1 MNWMSFPSIHVT
13 EEGAVGRPELSLE
26 TQHLQ
31 GVLSQLPP
39 ALFLQVI
46 EQSPI
51 AISVTDLE
59 AHIIYSNQAFSTL
72 TGYSQSELKGS
83 NHNLLASQQTPKS
96 RYQAMWSA
104 LSDKRH
110 WSGRLINR
118 RKDGS
123 LYLAEV
129 TVTPVL
135 DERRQT
141 SYYLGMH
148 RDISEHYALEQRL
161 KNQKALLEAVLN
173 AAPTA
178 VAVLDDQHHILLDN
192 LAYKTLRSDL
202 QGVEPLTVL
211 EEAEAQESSAPPLVA
226 LTIRGQVRWFSRTRQ
241 PMESLNEEA
250 AHYFGQG
257 KRPYTLLLIQDQTER
272 HQQQE
277 LDRLEQL
284 RLQLEE
290 QRLISTIHEALDAA
304 SLQLLGPLNLLQA
317 AQRLEPD
324 GGGHRAITAALT
336 EGERARQWLQNARP
350 SQSREPVSC
359 FELGLMLADL
369 QALTLGSPYDELSCQ
384 VELPARPLFVEGQR
398 LRLMMA
404 VQQLM
409 TLARQRTSG
418 LEGVIRLSL
427 RPAEQNVQLQLEDNG
442 ALPEEI
448 QLGRVLPFNCLVQ
461 DESGTGI
468 ALSLVQG
475 IVNDHSGVL
484 SVTAS
489 ELGGCLVLLE
499 LPLLLNDRRSS

>member
-1 MNWMSFPSIHVT
+1 MNWMTFPSINGV
-13 EEGAVGRPELSLE
+13 EEGVVARPELPLE
-26 TQHLQ
+26 NQMLQ

-39 ALFLQVI
+39 TLFLQVV
-46 EQSPI
+46 EQAPV

-59 AHIIYSNQAFSTL
+59 AHIIYSNPAFSAL
-72 TGYSQSELKGS
+72 TGYSRNELKGS

-96 RYQAMWSA
+96 RYQAMWGA
-104 LSDKRH
+104 LSSKRH

-135 DERRQT
+135 NELHQVA
-141 SYYLGMH
+141 YYLGMH

-161 KNQKALLEAVLN
+161 KNQKALLESVLN
-173 AAPTA
+173 AAPMA

-202 QGVEPLTVL
+202 QGAEPLSVL
-211 EEAEAQESSAPPLVA
+211 ELAEAQESMAPPLVA
-226 LTIRGQVRWFSRTRQ
+226 LTIRGQTRWFSRTRQ

-250 AHYFGQG
+250 ANYFGQG
-257 KRPYTLLLIQDQTER
+257 KRAYTLLLIQDQTER

-277 LDRLEQL
+277 LDRIDQL

-290 QRLISTIHEALDAA
+290 QRLIAAIHEALDAA
-304 SLQLLGPLNLLQA
+304 SLQLQGPLNLLQA
-317 AQRLEPD
+317 AQRLEPE
-324 GGGHRAITAALT
+324 GSGHRAISAALT
-336 EGERARQWLQNARP
+336 EGDRALLWLQDARP
-350 SQSREPVSC
+350 SQFKESPSRFDLSQ
-359 FELGLMLADL
+359 LLSDL
-369 QALTLGSPYDELSCQ
+369 QALNSQHEDAVCQ
-384 VELPARPLFVEGQR
+384 VSWPAQPLQVEGQR

-404 VQQLM
+404 LQQLI
-409 TLARQRTSG
+409 TLARQRLPDSEG
-418 LEGVIRLSL
+418 LIRLSV
-427 RPAEQNVQLQLEDNG
+427 RQAEQSVQLQLEDNG
-442 ALPEEI
+442 YLPEE
-448 QLGRVLPFNCLVQ
+448 LLPGRVLPFNCLVQ
-461 DESGTGI
+461 EESSTGI

-475 IVNDHSGVL
+475 IVNDHNGVL

-499 LPLLLNDRRSS
+499 FPLTLDDRRSS